1 MRNYPQLTEQNT
13 TRDFIETFGGLNR
26 NIRISDGEFADMM
39 NLTSDYY
46 PTLATRPKR
55 GRKKLNAAKDD
66 DVVYENLMKVVGM
79 IEKDDLYCVCYY
91 GGRIDS
97 MHIIGDSLRLV
108 KDGKVFASQGTTYKG
123 DVPRQI
129 VSMGAY
135 IVIFPDGVYFNTKD
149 SEDCG
154 SIRKSYSSNKDK
166 NDSSCLTKF
175 FPCDKDGNIFNYEL
189 HNEAD
194 GLQKYIDNGKAKNYQ
209 GTVNG
214 NFLLGVPSGIFYYW
228 HEESSSWQNL
238 AVEHVLC
245 VDYKYD
251 ETNDGHK
258 MFADVFESGDGLRI
272 SGFKEDDARV
282 LKNIFKDDIDR
293 PIYVEKTLE
302 VNYNDTTGTE
312 KKAPGIVLRV
322 SPNIVEIGEE
332 KDTTTT
338 NTLTFKTMFPQ
349 MDYVIESGNRLWG
362 CRYGKN
368 NDGETVNEIYA
379 SKLGD
384 FKNWE
389 TYAGVSTDSYTA
401 SLGSDGPFTGATT
414 YLGYPTFFKQN
425 CIHTVY
431 GSFPAQYQIQTT
443 ECRGVQQGC
452 EKSLVALDGALFYKA
467 VGGVCAYTGSLPTE
481 IGSQLNEKG
490 IQFTEAI
497 AGTYHHKY
505 YLAMKDSEKGD
516 GKHWL
521 YVYDT
526 NKGLWHKESP
536 INVTQFCEVSAAG
549 VSELYYYNGSD
560 LQIHQIIGNK
570 DTTNEEKV
578 GWYAET
584 GIMGCSSPD
593 KKYISRLSLRLSMGI
608 GTRVYVSAE
617 YDSSG
622 VWEQIAVIVGSKLGT
637 FTIPIRPKR
646 CDHLRLRLEG
656 DDEVKIYSISKTM
669 EQGSDI

>member
-26 NIRISDGEFADMM
+26 NIRITDGEFADMI

-55 GRKKLNAAKDD
+55 GKTSISDGVETSYDEGREYTLLGLVEKEKLYG
-66 DVVYENLMKVVGM
+66 VYWFKW
-79 IEKDDLYCVCYY
+79 
-91 GGRIDS
+91 
-97 MHIIGDSLRLV
+97 
-108 KDGKVFASQGTTYKG
+108 GTTWFIMARANGGITTWPQITEYG
-123 DVPRQI
+123 PNVPRQI

-135 IVIFPDGVYFNTKD
+135 IVVFPDGVYFNITKKD
-149 SEDCG
+149 DYG
-154 SIRKSYSSNKDK
+154 RITKKYTSIGYRYEGDTTDTRLMSFS
-166 NDSSCLTKF
+166 
-175 FPCDKDGNIFNYEL
+175 PCDKEGNRFSYAIYNEGDGVLDRFIEL
-189 HNEAD
+189 GAEKHYK
-194 GLQKYIDNGKAKNYQ
+194 GP
-209 GTVNG
+209 VNNMYLVG
-214 NFLLGVPSGIFYYW
+214 NPSGKFYYW
-228 HEESSSWQNL
+228 SETSDMWMSFTPEYM
-238 AVEHVLC
+238 LC
-245 VDYKYD
+245 MD
-251 ETNDGHK
+251 EYWK
-258 MFADVFESGDGLRI
+258 DVSGATLLSGVFSPGDGVRF
-272 SGFKEDDARV
+272 SGFDKDNEEDARI
-282 LKNIFKDDIDR
+282 LKEVFDDNIDR
-293 PIYVEKTLE
+293 PIYVEKIVE
-302 VNYNDTTGTE
+302 NENDV
-312 KKAPGIVLRV
+312 GIVLKI
-322 SPNIVEIGEE
+322 SPKLKIVDNSGINTESEIVIETIVP
-332 KDTTTT
+332 K
-338 NTLTFKTMFPQ
+338 

-362 CRYGKN
+362 CRYGEN
-368 NDGETVNEIYA
+368 NNGDVVNEIYA

-389 TYAGVSTDSYTA
+389 TFAGVSTDSYAA
-401 SLGSDGPFTGATT
+401 SLGSDGAFTGATT
-414 YLGYPTFFKQN
+414 YLGYPLFFKQN

-431 GSFPAQYQIQTT
+431 GNFPAQYQIQTT

-452 EKSLVALDGALFYKA
+452 EKSLVTLDGALLYKA

-490 IQFTEAI
+490 IQFTDAI

-536 INVTQFCEVSAAG
+536 IDIARFCEVSAAG

-560 LQIHQIIGNK
+560 LQIHQIIGNEN
-570 DTTNEEKV
+570 TTNEDKV

-669 EQGSDI
+669 EQGSDV